1 MATSMNN
8 RRQPENNPRERQQ
21 LWGRKRP
28 PQPRS
33 RIKQPPK
40 PGVKRRLSQPHSEQR
55 QSAAQIN
62 RTPPNTARLR
72 KVIVKTHQGEQGSR
86 GREHRAYPSNID
98 TPPNFRAAPPLQL
111 PPYSETGHERKEL
124 PMLGRQLSP
133 PVKPPRDVRKRRR
146 EYDRLRMT
154 TASAVVPTPRE
165 TIGLRQSRKRS
176 SSQSIERQRNPRNR
190 PPIKRPV
197 SSLVYIIRMVIVG
210 IGIGAI
216 AGTLLSAL
224 NPSEQTPVKTNDT
237 AQTEIQENPTQANSS
252 LPLYLRQEI
261 PTLKTQMETLVAQ
274 NPNLQPGVFIID
286 LDTGAYLNWQ
296 GTSIFPAA
304 STIKVPILVAFFQDV
319 DAGKIRLDEPLILQ
333 ENLIAAGSGDL
344 QYQKPGTQYT
354 ALEVATKMIAISDNT
369 ATNMIIARLGGPN
382 ALNQRFASWGLKATA
397 IRSPLPDLE
406 GTNTSSPTDLANL
419 MSVVNQGKL
428 MSLRSR
434 DRLLDIMQQTQ
445 TNTMLPQGLGPG
457 ATIAHKTG
465 NIGSLLADV
474 GLVDMP
480 TGKRYIVVAMVK
492 RPHNDD
498 SAQDLIRQ
506 ISSLTYE
513 YFNQPR
519 ATPSTTSMPS
529 KNTATLTRI
538 PTSQSPIY

>member
-8 RRQPENNPRERQQ
+8 RRQPENNPREKQQ
-21 LWGRKRP
+21 GWGRKP
-28 PQPRS
+28 PQRTRS
-33 RIKQPPK
+33 PLKQPPK
-40 PGVKRRLSQPHSEQR
+40 PEVRRRLPQPPDQPSRPKSIVKPKAKRKIEPQPSSPTLPQPR
-55 QSAAQIN
+55 QLPSAAQIKP
-62 RTPPNTARLR
+62 T
-72 KVIVKTHQGEQGSR
+72 
-86 GREHRAYPSNID
+86 RA
-98 TPPNFRAAPPLQL
+98 NFRATPPVPL
-111 PPYSETGHERKEL
+111 PPSSKASRRRNRFSIFGK
-124 PMLGRQLSP
+124 QLSP
-133 PVKPPRDVRKRRR
+133 PVKPSRDVQKRRR
-146 EYDRLRMT
+146 EYNKSKITLPEIVT
-154 TASAVVPTPRE
+154 SPRRK
-165 TIGLRQSRKRS
+165 TIAPPVKQRPQPPSVQL
-176 SSQSIERQRNPRNR
+176 QRNRRSRR
-190 PPIKRPV
+190 PLKRPV

-224 NPSEQTPVKTNDT
+224 NPSEHTSVKANNTT
-237 AQTEIQENPTQANSS
+237 QTEIQENSTQGNSS
-252 LPLYLRQEI
+252 LALNLRQEI
-261 PTLKTQMETLVAQ
+261 PTLKAQMQTLVAQ
-274 NPNLQPGVFIID
+274 HPNLEPGVFIID
-286 LDTGAYLNWQ
+286 LDTGAYLDWQ
-296 GTSIFPAA
+296 GSAIFPAA

-333 ENLIAAGSGDL
+333 QNLIAAGSGDL
-344 QYQKPGTQYT
+344 QYQQPGSQYT
-354 ALEVATKMIAISDNT
+354 ALDVATKMITISDNT

-382 ALNQRFASWGLKATA
+382 ALNQRFASWGLRATA
-397 IRSPLPDLE
+397 IRNPLPDLE
-406 GTNTSSPTDLANL
+406 GTNTSSPRDMANL

-434 DRLLDIMQQTQ
+434 DRLLDIMKQTQ
-445 TNTMLPQGLGPG
+445 TNTMLPQGLGAG

-506 ISSLTYE
+506 ISSITYE
-513 YFNQPR
+513 YLNQPR

-529 KNTATLTRI
+529 QNTATLTKI
-538 PTSQSPIY
+538 LTSESPVY

>member
-8 RRQPENNPRERQQ
+8 RRQPENNPRKQQ
-21 LWGRKRP
+21 QQQRWGRKH
-28 PQPRS
+28 PQQTRS
-33 RIKQPPK
+33 SLKQPSQPE
-40 PGVKRRLSQPHSEQR
+40 VRRRLSQPPEQLSR
-55 QSAAQIN
+55 PKSIVKPKAKRKIEPQPSSPTLPQPKQLPSAAQIN
-62 RTPPNTARLR
+62 PT
-72 KVIVKTHQGEQGSR
+72 
-86 GREHRAYPSNID
+86 RA
-98 TPPNFRAAPPLQL
+98 NFRATPPVPL
-111 PPYSETGHERKEL
+111 PPSLKASRRRNRFSIFGK
-124 PMLGRQLSP
+124 QLSP
-133 PVKPPRDVRKRRR
+133 QLKPSRDVRKRRR
-146 EYDRLRMT
+146 EYNKSKITLPEIVT
-154 TASAVVPTPRE
+154 SPRRK
-165 TIGLRQSRKRS
+165 TIAPPVNQRPQPQSV
-176 SSQSIERQRNPRNR
+176 QPQRNRRSKR
-190 PPIKRPV
+190 PLKRPV
-197 SSLVYIIRMVIVG
+197 SSLIYIIRMVIVG

-224 NPSEQTPVKTNDT
+224 NPSDHTPVKANDT
-237 AQTEIQENPTQANSS
+237 TQTEIQENQGNSS
-252 LPLYLRQEI
+252 LPLNLRQEI
-261 PTLKTQMETLVAQ
+261 PTLKAQMQTLVAQ
-274 NPNLQPGVFIID
+274 YPNLEPGVFIID
-286 LDTGAYLNWQ
+286 LDTGAYLDWQ
-296 GTSIFPAA
+296 GSSMFPAA

-333 ENLIAAGSGDL
+333 QNLIAAGSGDL
-344 QYQKPGTQYT
+344 QYQQPGSQYT
-354 ALEVATKMIAISDNT
+354 ALDVATRMITISDNT

-382 ALNQRFASWGLKATA
+382 ALNQRFASWGLRATA
-397 IRSPLPDLE
+397 IRNPLPDLE
-406 GTNTSSPTDLANL
+406 GTNTSSPRDMANL

-445 TNTMLPQGLGPG
+445 TNTMLPQGLGAG

-506 ISSLTYE
+506 ISSVTYE

-529 KNTATLTRI
+529 QNTATLTKI
-538 PTSQSPIY
+538 PTSESPVY